1 MFFEYIYNWFING
14 VFRIHPAVKVVILL
28 SLLLV
33 ALWFL
38 KMGIQGS
45 NAKTGYRL
53 KDFKIGYFIASLV
66 SILLMVAMLIF

>member
-53 KDFKIGYFIASLV
+53 KDFKIGYFIAALV
-66 SILLMVAMLIF
+66 SILLMVVMLIF

>member
-1 MFFEYIYNWFING
+1 MFFEYIYNWFINS
-14 VFRIHPAVKVVILL
+14 VFRIHPAVKVGILL
-28 SLLLV
+28 TLLLV

-45 NAKTGYRL
+45 NAKTGYKL

-66 SILLMVAMLIF
+66 SLLLMVVMLIF